1 MTRPLY
7 METPESHADRVEKL
21 QRILTSLDGVR
32 PVTTD
37 ADVHN
42 ERMASQHLA
51 SLFAMETV
59 E

>member
-1 MTRPLY
+1 
-7 METPESHADRVEKL
+7 MESPESHTERVGKL
-21 QRILTSLDGVR
+21 ERILASVTGVQA
-32 PVTTD
+32 VTTD
-37 ADVHN
+37 ADRHN